1 MMGGKILF
9 SDHLF
14 PQANQP
20 MCSDK
25 QICDFIESRPGFGTL
40 FYIVDADGPDV
51 SINPDF
57 AAGEASEGEMERVV
71 RELRRKGLNVNPALL
86 KGPDQDESEGEAPA
100 PSKPPTKTIIRRARV
115 ALLKQIVKDQGWTD
129 IDLEGS
135 ADYIRDAAIK
145 KIEEAKQEE

>member
-1 MMGGKILF
+1 MGGKILF
-9 SDHLF
+9 GNHLF

-25 QICDFIESRPGFGTL
+25 EICDFIESRPGFGTV
-40 FYIVDADGPDV
+40 FHIVDADGRDAIANPEFAKDV
-51 SINPDF
+51 PSDD
-57 AAGEASEGEMERVV
+57 MERAIRV
-71 RELRRKGLNVNPALL
+71 LRAKGLNVNPALL

-115 ALLKQIVKDQGWTD
+115 ALLKQIVKEQGWTD

-135 ADYIRDAAIK
+135 SDYIRDAAVK
-145 KIEEAKQEE
+145 KIEEANQE